1 MYFAC
6 FHTQN
11 YCQWKSTAWWCS
23 LTCIE
28 LLKVAVLNVFI
39 CLTAFSLHSVW
50 LQISLISVM
59 IVHMFFSQ
67 FCGSSENG
75 TRRGMGV
82 DISLLSC
89 QYFLAQI
96 LVSVAMGPLTTLVG
110 GAQGVMYF
118 SSLMSFVGCLYS
130 SLCVVYHLPAPEG
143 EPPQSETQPL
153 LVHI

>member
-1 MYFAC
+1 MEAEEPCIGY
-6 FHTQN
+6 T
-11 YCQWKSTAWWCS
+11 K
-23 LTCIE
+23 IE
-28 LLKVAVLNVFI
+28 LYAP
-39 CLTAFSLHSVW
+39 
-50 LQISLISVM
+50 
-59 IVHMFFSQ
+59 Q
-67 FCGSSENG
+67 FCGSSEEG

-96 LVSVAMGPLTTLVG
+96 LVSVAMGPLTSLVG

-130 SLCVVYHLPAPEG
+130 SLCVVYQLPPAEG
-143 EPPQSETQPL
+143 EHPESETQPL